1 MLHRYTLELGGREL
15 TIETGK
21 LALQAGGA
29 VTVSYGET
37 ILLVTATAS
46 ANPRE
51 GLDFFPLTV
60 DYEERLYSAGKI
72 PGNFFRR
79 EGRPGTEA
87 ILAARLTDRPIRP
100 LFPKGFRNDVQ
111 IVITILSAD
120 MENDPASLA
129 TIGASAALMISEI
142 PFDGPV
148 SSVRVG
154 YVDGEYIANPTYD
167 DLGRSDMDLV
177 VAGTRDAVMMVE
189 AGANEV
195 PEDIMLGG
203 IRFGQE
209 QNQRIVELQ
218 DQMVQELGKPK
229 MEPKLKSVSPEVREA
244 VSQYLQ
250 GRMDEILSS
259 NVKSEREETM
269 ADRRAEL
276 IERFGETYAAEQIL
290 AIFDETLKREVRAA
304 ILDRGQRPDGR
315 TTTEIRPITCE
326 VGLLPRTHGSGLFT
340 RGETQVLSI
349 ATLGS
354 VGEVQKIDSLSP
366 EETKRFLHHYNFPPF
381 SVGETRRLGGP
392 GRREIGHGA
401 LAERALEPVIPP
413 VEEFPYTLRLVSEVL
428 SSNGSTSMGSVCGST
443 LALMDAGVPIKAP
456 VAGVAMGLIKGEDR
470 FTILTDIA
478 GVEDA
483 LGDMD
488 FKVAGTAE
496 GVTALQMDIKVKGIT
511 LEIMEQALRQA
522 HEGRLF
528 ILGKM
533 QETISEARP
542 QMSRYAPRMYRIQ
555 IDPSKI
561 GAVIGPGGK
570 MIRSII
576 EETKATI
583 DIEDDGSVYIG
594 SANEEGARRAIAIVE
609 SLTKEVEPGQI
620 YTGKVTRI
628 MPFGA
633 FVEILPNKEG
643 LVHISE
649 LADYR
654 VPTVEDAVQIGDEIM
669 VLVTEIDHMGR
680 INLSRRA
687 VLEGATA
694 GTVPAP
700 RSNGGVERGMDRG
713 PGRPSFGNGRE
724 RQEGGYGGGP
734 RGGAGRP
741 PERRPGPRE
750 PGYGG
755 RPAGGGYRGGG
766 AGQPGRGSPSRQ
778 FDRGPRGGEGSG
790 NGPLP
795 PPRPP
800 FGGPKRW

>member
-1 MLHRYTLELGGREL
+1 MPHTYTLDIGGRAL

-21 LALQAGGA
+21 LARQAGGA
-29 VTVSYGET
+29 VTVQLGET
-37 ILLVTATAS
+37 LVLVTATAS
-46 ANPRE
+46 PKPRE
-51 GLDFFPLTV
+51 GVDFFPLTI

-87 ILAARLTDRPIRP
+87 ILAARLTDRPLRP

-111 IVITILSAD
+111 IIVTVLSVD
-120 MENDPASLA
+120 RENDPNTLA
-129 TIGASAALMISEI
+129 TIGASAALMISDI

-154 YVDGEYIANPTYD
+154 YVGDEYIINPTYD

-177 VAGTRDAVMMVE
+177 VSGTRDAVMMVE

-195 PEDIMLGG
+195 PEATMLGA
-203 IRFGQE
+203 IAFGQRFNE
-209 QNQRIVELQ
+209 QIVALQ
-218 DQMVQELGKPK
+218 DQMAQELGKQKLEFTPK
-229 MEPKLKSVSPEVREA
+229 ATAPEA
-244 VSQYLQ
+244 VEAVAAYLG
-250 GRMDEILSS
+250 GRMHEIVTMT
-259 NVKSEREETM
+259 NRTERDDVND
-269 ADRRAEL
+269 ALRAEL
-276 IERFGETYAAEQIL
+276 IERFGERFEKDQIL
-290 AIFDETLKREVRAA
+290 AAFDAAIKHEVRDA
-304 ILDRGQRPDGR
+304 ILDRGERPDGR
-315 TTTEIRPITCE
+315 TMTEIRPITCE
-326 VGLLPRTHGSGLFT
+326 VGILPRTHGSGLFT
-340 RGETQVLSI
+340 RGQTQVLTV

-354 VGEVQKIDSLSP
+354 VGDVQKIDSLAP
-366 EETKRFLHHYNFPPF
+366 DETKRFIHHYNFPPF
-381 SVGETRRLGGP
+381 SVGEVRRTGSP

-413 VEEFPYTLRLVSEVL
+413 VEEYPYTIRLVSETL
-428 SSNGSTSMGSVCGST
+428 SSNGSSSMASVCGST

-456 VAGVAMGLIKGEDR
+456 VSGVAMGLIKGDDR
-470 FTILTDIA
+470 FAVMTDIA
-478 GVEDA
+478 GLEDA

-496 GVTALQMDIKVKGIT
+496 GITALQMDIKVKGIT
-511 LEIMEQALRQA
+511 IEIMDQALNQA

-528 ILGKM
+528 ILDRM
-533 QETISEARP
+533 HETIATSRD

-555 IDPSKI
+555 INPEKI

-576 EETKATI
+576 DETKASI

-594 SANEEGARRAIAIVE
+594 SADEAGARRAIAMVE
-609 SLTKEVEPGQI
+609 GLTKEVEAGQI

-654 VPTVEDAVQIGDEIM
+654 VPSVEDVVHVGDEIM
-669 VLVTEIDHMGR
+669 VMVTEIDHMGR
-680 INLSRRA
+680 VNLSRRA
-687 VLEGATA
+687 VLEGTPE
-694 GTVPAP
+694 GGEPRPAP
-700 RSNGGVERGMDRG
+700 SGNGAPDRGGRPPFGGDREGGFGNRSGGRPMRPGGRDAGFGGGRPPGNRGPAPMRG
-713 PGRPSFGNGRE
+713 PGNRPQGRGE
-724 RQEGGYGGGP
+724 NQ
-734 RGGAGRP
+734 GGA
-741 PERRPGPRE
+741 
-750 PGYGG
+750 
-755 RPAGGGYRGGG
+755 
-766 AGQPGRGSPSRQ
+766 
-778 FDRGPRGGEGSG
+778 
-790 NGPLP
+790 LP

-800 FGGPKRW
+800 FNGPKRW